1 MTPRPPAQTGRYPGD
16 LPARGTSRT
25 RGAKPLMPDEVVRF
39 FAALGTTVL
48 WSVVSIIIVALV
60 FEILEK
66 RYHLMDEIFKE
77 NSTAASILAGSFVL
91 GIFYTVTQIVI
102 H

>member
-1 MTPRPPAQTGRYPGD
+1 
-16 LPARGTSRT
+16 
-25 RGAKPLMPDEVVRF
+25 MPDEAVRF
-39 FAALGTTVL
+39 LQALGSTIL
-48 WSVVSIIIVALV
+48 WSVVSIVLVAVV

-77 NSTAASILAGSFVL
+77 NSIAAAVLAGSFVL

>member
-1 MTPRPPAQTGRYPGD
+1 MSD
-16 LPARGTSRT
+16 
-25 RGAKPLMPDEVVRF
+25 DIVRF
-39 FAALGTTVL
+39 FQALGSTLL
-48 WSVVSIIIVALV
+48 WSIVSIVIVAAV
-60 FEILEK
+60 FEILER

-77 NSTAASILAGSFVL
+77 NSTAASILAGSFVI

>member
-1 MTPRPPAQTGRYPGD
+1 MTEE
-16 LPARGTSRT
+16 L
-25 RGAKPLMPDEVVRF
+25 VRF
-39 FAALGTTVL
+39 FSALGSTVL
-48 WSVVSIIIVALV
+48 WSVVAVVIAAAV
-60 FEILEK
+60 FQVLDR

-77 NSTAASILAGSFVL
+77 NSIAAAVLAASFVL

>member
-1 MTPRPPAQTGRYPGD
+1 
-16 LPARGTSRT
+16 
-25 RGAKPLMPDEVVRF
+25 MPDEVIRF
-39 FAALGTTVL
+39 FQALGSTLL
-48 WSVVSIIIVALV
+48 WSIVSIIIVAIV

-66 RYHLMDEIFKE
+66 RYRLLDEIFKE
-77 NSTAASILAGSFVL
+77 NSIAAAIFAASFVI